1 MLPSTFNTYKVTLRA
16 IERLYLYACR
26 RKTVRSGRH
35 RCFLRIF
42 LSQLPLVCRQLKN
55 LGFIRALNMT
65 ANHLGGQDFHLYLM
79 LRHGT
84 QHSASLTLKW
94 KFTLRESDPPAVESA
109 EGESQPAPAYE
120 GHSVHPSLSLI
131 WRATELMEREIFEF
145 FGIPFA
151 GNANL
156 RGLILDPQLQGFPLR
171 REFRAA
177 AHPNYAA
184 ELLQERHD
192 SAVEEALHDKDL

>member
-1 MLPSTFNTYKVTLRA
+1 MLPDELAGRIREECGDGLLLDPARSWA
-16 IERLYLYACR
+16 ILTDSA
-26 RKTVRSGRH
+26 
-35 RCFLRIF
+35 
-42 LSQLPLVCRQLKN
+42 QLLLVCRQLKN

-84 QHSASLTLKW
+84 QHDSSLTLKW
-94 KFTLRESDPPAVESA
+94 KFSLLDDAVPETGPGPEADPDAAAPPAYA
-109 EGESQPAPAYE
+109 GQ
-120 GHSVHPSLSLI
+120 SVHPSLSLI

-156 RGLILDPQLQGFPLR
+156 TGLILDPQLQGFPLR
-171 REFRAA
+171 RDFRAA
-177 AHPNYAA
+177 SHENYA
-184 ELLQERHD
+184 ETVLKERHD
-192 SAVEEALHDKDL
+192 AAMREVLDDAQL